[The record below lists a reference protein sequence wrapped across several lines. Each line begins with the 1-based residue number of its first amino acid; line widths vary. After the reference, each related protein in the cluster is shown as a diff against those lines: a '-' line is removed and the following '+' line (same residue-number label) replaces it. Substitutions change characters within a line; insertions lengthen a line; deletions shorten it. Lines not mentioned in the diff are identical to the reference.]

1 MIIADTHI
9 GKKWAA
15 NVPLHRRGD
24 REKLQRETFANILAN
39 CHEDLYHL
47 GDLFD
52 SWNVSNDDLMFV
64 HHCVDEWS
72 LNNRGCQANFIAGN
86 HDLSRSGKIS
96 SFEILKELFASRE
109 NVHFHVRPDDEVNW
123 IWDPDH
129 NYRLVIPFSYQK
141 SYSEMVKPFLG
152 KHFKEV
158 YVHADLPDV
167 EALKQLDADHIYSG
181 HLHNLRPHNVVGGV
195 EFVNSMLPLNHYE
208 AVGTQWDGS
217 LYKTFDCVDQFYV
230 SNEDVHDKCVKIL
243 VHENEIAPNRED
255 IDAMQVIIKS
265 ADEEA
270 AAMYEDVVADGFDAR
285 TVFDECM
292 KDVDSEIKEECW
304 ESYKTTF

>member
-1 MIIADTHI
+1 MIISDTHI
-9 GKKWAA
+9 GKHWAA

-39 CHEDLYHL
+39 CRENLIHL

-64 HHCVDEWS
+64 YNEIYGWAHC
-72 LNNRGCQANFIAGN
+72 NRACQAHFIAGN

-96 SFEILKELFASRE
+96 SFEILKEMFEQLD
-109 NVHFHVRPDDEVNW
+109 NVFFHTGVACIDDE
-123 IWDPDH
+123 
-129 NYRLVIPFSYQK
+129 LFLPFSYQK
-141 SYSEMVKPFLG
+141 SYAEMVKPFLG

-167 EALKQLDADHIYSG
+167 EALKQLDADRIYSG
-181 HLHNLRPHNVVGGV
+181 HLHNLRPHHIVGGV

-208 AVGTQWDGS
+208 AAGTKWDGT
-217 LYKTFDCVDQFYV
+217 LYKTYDCVDQFYV
-230 SNEDVHDKCVKIL
+230 SNDDVHDKCVKIL

-255 IDAMQVIIKS
+255 IDAMQVIIKL

-270 AAMYEDVVADGFDAR
+270 VEMYEDVVADGFDAR
-285 TVFDECM
+285 AVFDECM

-304 ESYKTTF
+304 ESYRNV

>member
-64 HHCVDEWS
+64 YEEIKKWS
-72 LNNRGCQANFIAGN
+72 EYNRSCNAYFIAGN
-86 HDLSRSGKIS
+86 HDLSRSDKVS
-96 SFEILKELFASRE
+96 SFEILKRMFASDR
-109 NVHFHVRPDDEVNW
+109 HVYFYTEPNDILN
-123 IWDPDH
+123 IFDP
-129 NYRLVIPFSYQK
+129 NYAPTLILPFSYQK
-141 SYSEMVKPFLG
+141 SYAEMVKPFLG
-152 KHFKEV
+152 KHYTNV
-158 YVHADLPDV
+158 YVHADPSDV
-167 EALKQLDADHIYSG
+167 EALKQLDADRIYSG
-181 HLHNLRPHNVVGGV
+181 HLHNLRPNNVVGGV

-208 AVGTQWDGS
+208 AVGTKWDGT
-217 LYKTFDCVDQFYV
+217 LYKTYGCVDQFYV
-230 SNEDVHDKCVKIL
+230 SNDDVYDKCVKIL

-270 AAMYEDVVADGFDAR
+270 AEMYEDVVADGFDAR
-285 TVFDECM
+285 AVFDECM

-304 ESYKTTF
+304 EEYKNV

>member
-64 HHCVDEWS
+64 ANELLRWS
-72 LNNRGCQANFIAGN
+72 VNNSSCYAKIIAGN
-86 HDLSRSGKIS
+86 HDLSRSNKYS
-96 SFEILKELFASRE
+96 SFEVLDEIMSQTKNVEVLDFPDIVDDELF
-109 NVHFHVRPDDEVNW
+109 
-123 IWDPDH
+123 
-129 NYRLVIPFSYQK
+129 IPFSYQK
-141 SYSEMVKPFLG
+141 SYAEMVKPFLG
-152 KHFKEV
+152 KHYKNV

-181 HLHNLRPHNVVGGV
+181 HLHNLRPHNIVGEV
-195 EFVNSMLPLNHYE
+195 EFANSMLPLNHYE
-208 AVGTQWDGS
+208 AVGTKWDGT

-285 TVFDECM
+285 SVFDECM

-304 ESYKTTF
+304 EEYKNA

>member
-1 MIIADTHI
+1 MIISDTHI

-64 HHCVDEWS
+64 ANELLKWS
-72 LNNRGCQANFIAGN
+72 VNNPSCYARIIAGN
-86 HDLSRSGKIS
+86 HDLSRSDKYS
-96 SFEILKELFASRE
+96 SFEVLDEVVSQTKNIELLDFPDIVDDELF
-109 NVHFHVRPDDEVNW
+109 
-123 IWDPDH
+123 
-129 NYRLVIPFSYQK
+129 IPFSYQK
-141 SYSEMVKPFLG
+141 SYAEMVKPFLG
-152 KHFKEV
+152 KHYASV

-167 EALKQLDADHIYSG
+167 EALKRLDADCIYSG
-181 HLHNLRPHNVVGGV
+181 HLHNLRPHNVIGGV

-208 AVGTQWDGS
+208 AVGTKWDGS

-230 SNEDVHDKCVKIL
+230 SNSNVHDKCVKIL
-243 VHENEIAPNRED
+243 IHENEIAPNRED

-265 ADEEA
+265 ADEEVA
-270 AAMYEDVVADGFDAR
+270 EMYEDVVADGFDAR
-285 TVFDECM
+285 AVFDECM

-304 ESYKTTF
+304 EGYKNA

>member
-39 CHEDLYHL
+39 CHDDLYHL

-64 HHCVDEWS
+64 YDKIYGWARC
-72 LNNRGCQANFIAGN
+72 NRACHAHFIAGN

-96 SFEILKELFASRE
+96 SFEILKEMFDGFDNVFFHTDAVYVEDKLF
-109 NVHFHVRPDDEVNW
+109 
-123 IWDPDH
+123 
-129 NYRLVIPFSYQK
+129 LPFSHQK
-141 SYSEMVKPFLG
+141 SYAEMIKPFLG
-152 KHFKEV
+152 KHWKNV

-167 EALKQLDADHIYSG
+167 EALKQLNVDHIYSG

-208 AVGTQWDGS
+208 AAGTKWDGT
-217 LYKTFDCVDQFYV
+217 LYKTYQCADEFYV
-230 SNEDVHDKCVKIL
+230 SNEAVHDKCVKIL

-255 IDAMQVIIKS
+255 IDAMQVVIKS

-270 AAMYEDVVADGFDAR
+270 ANVYEDVVADGFDAR
-285 TVFDECM
+285 SVFDECM
-292 KDVDSEIKEECW
+292 TGVDPQIKDECW
-304 ESYKTTF
+304 ENYRNA

>member
-64 HHCVDEWS
+64 YDKIYGWAHC
-72 LNNRGCQANFIAGN
+72 NRACHAYFIAGN

-96 SFEILKELFASRE
+96 SFEILKEMFDGFDNVFFRTDVTCTDNELF
-109 NVHFHVRPDDEVNW
+109 
-123 IWDPDH
+123 
-129 NYRLVIPFSYQK
+129 LPFSYQK
-141 SYSEMVKPFLG
+141 SYAEMVKPFLS
-152 KHFKEV
+152 KHYTNV

-167 EALKQLDADHIYSG
+167 EALKQLDAERIYSG
-181 HLHNLRPHNVVGGV
+181 HLHNLRPSNVVGGV

-208 AVGTQWDGS
+208 AAGTKWDGN
-217 LYKTFDCVDQFYV
+217 LYKTYHCVDEFYV
-230 SNEDVHDKCVKIL
+230 SNDDVLDKCVKIL

-255 IDAMQVIIKS
+255 IDAMQVVIKS

-270 AAMYEDVVADGFDAR
+270 ANVYEDVVADGFDAR
-285 TVFDECM
+285 SVFDECM
-292 KDVDSEIKEECW
+292 KEVDSEIKEECW
-304 ESYKTTF
+304 ENYRNA

>member
-24 REKLQRETFANILAN
+24 REKLQCETFANILAN

-123 IWDPDH
+123 LWDPDH

-141 SYSEMVKPFLG
+141 SYAEMVKPFLG

-158 YVHADLPDV
+158 YVHADLQDV

-208 AVGTQWDGS
+208 AVGTQWDGT

-285 TVFDECM
+285 AVFDECM

-304 ESYKTTF
+304 EEYKNA

>member
-1 MIIADTHI
+1 MIISDTHI

-24 REKLQRETFANILAN
+24 REKFQRETFANIFAN

-64 HHCVDEWS
+64 YDCINNWS
-72 LNNRGCQANFIAGN
+72 LNNGGCQANFIAGN

-96 SFEILKELFASRE
+96 SFEILKELFSKRE
-109 NVHFHVRPDDEVNW
+109 NVHFYVQPDEESNW
-123 IWDPDH
+123 LLDF
-129 NYRLVIPFSYQK
+129 RLAIPFSYQK
-141 SYSEMVKPFLG
+141 SYAEMVKPFLG
-152 KHFKEV
+152 KHFESV

-208 AVGTQWDGS
+208 GMGTKWDGT
-217 LYKTFDCVDQFYV
+217 LYKTFQCADEFYV
-230 SNEDVHDKCVKIL
+230 SNTDLHDKCVKIL
-243 VHENEIAPNRED
+243 VHENEDAPNREG

-265 ADEEA
+265 ANEEA
-270 AAMYEDVVADGFDAR
+270 AEMYEDVVADGFDAR
-285 TVFDECM
+285 VVFDECM

-304 ESYKTTF
+304 EGYRNV

>member
-1 MIIADTHI
+1 MIISDTHI

-39 CHEDLYHL
+39 CHEDWYHL

-64 HHCVDEWS
+64 ANELLKWS
-72 LNNRGCQANFIAGN
+72 VNNPSCYATIIAGN
-86 HDLSRSGKIS
+86 HDLSRSNKYS
-96 SFEILKELFASRE
+96 SFEVLDEVVSQTKNIELLDFPDIVDDELF
-109 NVHFHVRPDDEVNW
+109 
-123 IWDPDH
+123 
-129 NYRLVIPFSYQK
+129 IPFSYQE
-141 SYSEMVKPFLG
+141 SYAEMIKPFLG
-152 KHFKEV
+152 KHWKNV

-208 AVGTQWDGS
+208 AAGTKWDGT
-217 LYKTFDCVDQFYV
+217 LYKTYQCADEFYV
-230 SNEDVHDKCVKIL
+230 SNDDVRDRCVKIL

-270 AAMYEDVVADGFDAR
+270 ANMYEDVVADGFDAR
-285 TVFDECM
+285 SVFDECM

-304 ESYKTTF
+304 EVYKNV

>member
-1 MIIADTHI
+1 MIICDTHI

-64 HHCVDEWS
+64 YDKICGWAHC
-72 LNNRGCQANFIAGN
+72 NRACRAHFIAGN

-96 SFEILKELFASRE
+96 SFEILKEMFDGFD
-109 NVHFHVRPDDEVNW
+109 NVFFYTYADIVDDE
-123 IWDPDH
+123 
-129 NYRLVIPFSYQK
+129 LFLPFSYQK
-141 SYSEMVKPFLG
+141 SYAEMVLPFLG
-152 KHFKEV
+152 KHYTNV

-167 EALKQLDADHIYSG
+167 EALKQLNADHIYSG
-181 HLHNLRPHNVVGGV
+181 HLHNLRPRNVVGGV

-208 AVGTQWDGS
+208 AAGTKWDGN
-217 LYKTFDCVDQFYV
+217 LYKTYQCVDEFYV

-255 IDAMQVIIKS
+255 IDAMQVVIKS

-270 AAMYEDVVADGFDAR
+270 ANMYEDVVADGFDAR
-285 TVFDECM
+285 SVFDECM
-292 KDVDSEIKEECW
+292 KDVDTQIKEECW
-304 ESYKTTF
+304 VMMTDR

>member
-1 MIIADTHI
+1 MIITDTHI

-123 IWDPDH
+123 LWDTDH
-129 NYRLVIPFSYQK
+129 NYRLIIPFSYQK
-141 SYSEMVKPFLG
+141 SYAEMVKPFIG

-208 AVGTQWDGS
+208 AVGTQWDGT
-217 LYKTFDCVDQFYV
+217 LYKTYDCVDQFYV
-230 SNEDVHDKCVKIL
+230 SNAEVHDKCVKIR
-243 VHENEIAPNRED
+243 VHENEDAPNRED
-255 IDAMQVIIKS
+255 IDAMQVIIVR
-265 ADEEA
+265 AEE
-270 AAMYEDVVADGFDAR
+270 EDSKTFEEVELGEFDSR
-285 TVFDECM
+285 KVFDECM
-292 KDVDSEIKEECW
+292 KDVHEELKEEIW
-304 ESYKTTF
+304 GLYKND

>member
-24 REKLQRETFANILAN
+24 REKLQRETFANILEN

-64 HHCVDEWS
+64 ANELLRWS
-72 LNNRGCQANFIAGN
+72 ANNPSCYATIIAGN
-86 HDLSRSGKIS
+86 HDLSRSNKYS
-96 SFEILKELFASRE
+96 SFEVLDEIVSQTKNVEVLDFPDIVDDELF
-109 NVHFHVRPDDEVNW
+109 
-123 IWDPDH
+123 
-129 NYRLVIPFSYQK
+129 IPFGYQK
-141 SYSEMVKPFLG
+141 SYAEMVKPFLG
-152 KHFKEV
+152 KHYTNV

-208 AVGTQWDGS
+208 AVGTQWDGA

-285 TVFDECM
+285 SVFDDCM

-304 ESYKTTF
+304 EEYKNA

>member
-1 MIIADTHI
+1 MIITDTHI

-123 IWDPDH
+123 LWDPDH
-129 NYRLVIPFSYQK
+129 SYRLVIPFSYQK
-141 SYSEMVKPFLG
+141 SYAEMVKPFLG
-152 KHFKEV
+152 KHYANV
-158 YVHADLPDV
+158 YVHADMPDV

-181 HLHNLRPHNVVGGV
+181 HLHNLRPNNVVGGV

-208 AVGTQWDGS
+208 AVGTQWDGT
-217 LYKTFDCVDQFYV
+217 LYKTYDCVDQFYV
-230 SNEDVHDKCVKIL
+230 SNADVHDKCVKIR
-243 VHENEIAPNRED
+243 VHENEDAPNRED
-255 IDAMQVIIKS
+255 IDAMQVIIVR
-265 ADEEA
+265 AEE
-270 AAMYEDVVADGFDAR
+270 EDSKTFEEVELGEFDSR
-285 TVFDECM
+285 KVFDECM
-292 KDVDSEIKEECW
+292 KDVHEELKEEIW
-304 ESYKTTF
+304 GLYKND

>member
-1 MIIADTHI
+1 MIISDTHI

-64 HHCVDEWS
+64 GNELLKWS
-72 LNNRGCQANFIAGN
+72 ANNPSCYAVLIAGN
-86 HDLSRSGKIS
+86 HDLSRSSKYS
-96 SFEILKELFASRE
+96 SFEVLDEIVSQTKNVELLDFPDIVDDELF
-109 NVHFHVRPDDEVNW
+109 
-123 IWDPDH
+123 
-129 NYRLVIPFSYQK
+129 LPFSYQK
-141 SYSEMVKPFLG
+141 SYAEMVKPFLG
-152 KHFKEV
+152 KHYKNV
-158 YVHADLPDV
+158 YVHADLQDV
-167 EALKQLDADHIYSG
+167 EALKQLDADNIYSG
-181 HLHNLRPHNVVGGV
+181 HLHNLRPHNVIGGI
-195 EFVNSMLPLNHYE
+195 EFMNSMLPLNHYE
-208 AVGTQWDGS
+208 AIGAKWDGT
-217 LYKTFDCVDQFYV
+217 LYKTYDCVDQFYV
-230 SNEDVHDKCVKIL
+230 SNDDIRDKCVKIL

-265 ADEEA
+265 ADEES

-285 TVFDECM
+285 AVFDECM

-304 ESYKTTF
+304 EGYRNA

>member
-1 MIIADTHI
+1 MIITDTHI

-123 IWDPDH
+123 LWDPYH

-141 SYSEMVKPFLG
+141 SYAEMVKPFLG
-152 KHFKEV
+152 KHYTNV

-208 AVGTQWDGS
+208 AVGTQWDGT
-217 LYKTFDCVDQFYV
+217 LYKTYDCVDQFYV
-230 SNEDVHDKCVKIL
+230 SNAEVHDKCVKIR

-255 IDAMQVIIKS
+255 IDAMQVIIVR
-265 ADEEA
+265 AEE
-270 AAMYEDVVADGFDAR
+270 EDSKTFEEVELGEFDSR
-285 TVFDECM
+285 KVFDECM
-292 KDVDSEIKEECW
+292 KDVHEELKEEIW
-304 ESYKTTF
+304 GLYKND

>member
-1 MIIADTHI
+1 MIITDTHI

-109 NVHFHVRPDDEVNW
+109 NVHFHVLPDDEVNW
-123 IWDPDH
+123 FWDPDH

-141 SYSEMVKPFLG
+141 SYAEMVKPFLG
-152 KHFKEV
+152 KHYTNV

-181 HLHNLRPHNVVGGV
+181 HLHNLRPNNVVGGV
-195 EFVNSMLPLNHYE
+195 EFVKSMLPLNHYE
-208 AVGTQWDGS
+208 AVGTQWDGT
-217 LYKTFDCVDQFYV
+217 LYKTYDCVDQFYV
-230 SNEDVHDKCVKIL
+230 SNAGVHDKCVKIR
-243 VHENEIAPNRED
+243 VHENEEAPNRED
-255 IDAMQVIIKS
+255 IDAMQVIIVR
-265 ADEEA
+265 AEE
-270 AAMYEDVVADGFDAR
+270 EDSKTFEEVELGEFDSR
-285 TVFDECM
+285 KVFDECM
-292 KDVDSEIKEECW
+292 KDVHEELKEEIW
-304 ESYKTTF
+304 GLYKND